1 MPNLAFLGLAAASGG
16 GAWFIA
22 KRHQKQEIAKVEAP
36 LPPEVTEARDL
47 SWEDVPPVDAIGLE
61 IGYRLIPMVDKAQ
74 GGELLARLKGVRK
87 KLSQELGFL
96 IPAVHIRDNLDLA
109 PAAYRITLL
118 GATMSQDEVQVDREL
133 AINPGQVY
141 GQLDGSPARDPV
153 FGLQAVWIQPSQ
165 REQAQTFGYTVVDVS
180 TVIATHL
187 SQTLHEHAHELLGH
201 EEAQQLLDRLAE
213 GNAKLVE
220 TLVPKVLPLGA
231 VVKVLQNLLR
241 ENIPIRDLR
250 TIVEVMAEHAS
261 KSQNPVSLTAAVR
274 IALGRTIFQK
284 INGLDDELPVVTL
297 DHSLEQILLKSVQAM
312 AEGSVVMEPGLANQ
326 MLKALRETSE
336 RQELAGQPTVLLVP
350 DNLREF
356 LARFVRHR
364 ISNIHVLAF
373 SEIPDNKQVKIIAT
387 VGGGAKA
394 ATGVQQT

>member
-1 MPNLAFLGLAAASGG
+1 M
-16 GAWFIA
+16 
-22 KRHQKQEIAKVEAP
+22 EAP

-118 GATMSQDEVQVDREL
+118 GTTMSQDEVQVDREL

-153 FGLQAVWIQPSQ
+153 FGMPAVWMQPSQ
-165 REQAQTFGYTVVDVS
+165 REQAQFFGYTVVDVS

-201 EEAQQLLDRLAE
+201 EEAQPARPACRGQCQT
-213 GNAKLVE
+213 GE

-274 IALGRTIFQK
+274 VALGRTILQK

-312 AEGSVVMEPGLANQ
+312 AEGGVVMEPGI
-326 MLKALRETSE
+326 RC
-336 RQELAGQPTVLLVP
+336 
-350 DNLREF
+350 
-356 LARFVRHR
+356 
-364 ISNIHVLAF
+364 
-373 SEIPDNKQVKIIAT
+373 
-387 VGGGAKA
+387 
-394 ATGVQQT
+394 